1 MNETLDRAVTVREI
15 FRAIARY
22 WWIPC
27 ATVVLFCAGAVV
39 LILATPKVYR
49 AEALVKAS
57 RPMSAGASSVLA
69 QMGGGLASLVGL
81 GDSTDDLTSEALAVM
96 KSRKFVVRFIEQN
109 RLMPLLFSKSW
120 DPATKDWIAGLKRK
134 PTQLDG
140 YYYFIN
146 RVFDA
151 FKDRKTGFVK
161 VQIDWTDREV
171 AALWVNQM
179 IALLNDEMR
188 TKAMQET
195 NETIAYLD
203 VEHEKTESVAVRAA
217 IFSMMESQLKAQTMA
232 AVRKQYAFEILDPA
246 VAPDEKTVLRPRPL
260 LYLAVAGTL
269 GILFGILGAVIAY
282 SRRDA
287 ATRSMPPSISTAT

>member
-1 MNETLDRAVTVREI
+1 
-15 FRAIARY
+15 
-22 WWIPC
+22 
-27 ATVVLFCAGAVV
+27 
-39 LILATPKVYR
+39 
-49 AEALVKAS
+49 
-57 RPMSAGASSVLA
+57 
-69 QMGGGLASLVGL
+69 
-81 GDSTDDLTSEALAVM
+81 M

-140 YYYFIN
+140 YYYFTN

-161 VQIDWTDREV
+161 VQVDWTDREV

-188 TKAMQET
+188 SKAMQET

-203 VEHEKTESVAVRAA
+203 IEHEKTESVAVRAA